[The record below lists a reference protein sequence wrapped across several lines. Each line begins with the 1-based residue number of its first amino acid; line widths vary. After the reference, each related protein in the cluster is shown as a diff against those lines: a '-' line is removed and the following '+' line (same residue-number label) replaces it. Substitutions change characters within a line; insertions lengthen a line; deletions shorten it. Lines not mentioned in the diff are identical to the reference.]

1 MIVAGR
7 SGWAG
12 GDLIEPP
19 NATILNKQQ
28 DVAKKIVEAE
38 LTKL

>member
-1 MIVAGR
+1 MHVAWR

-19 NATILNKQQ
+19 NATNMKKQQ
-28 DVAKKIVEAE
+28 DVAVKIVEAE